1 MEESNQQSISPRSFG
16 DLTYTTGDITYNL
29 APIIGLIILFFI
41 FRIASLIGFDSFGGD
56 SSGYGAPSSS
66 YGAPSPSYGAPAPSY
81 GAPEPSY
88 GAPAPS
94 YGTPS
99 TGYST
104 GGITGTLSGTSLV
117 SGGAKNYQ
125 QLYANLGALNSVQD
139 NIGNIDYTDNSVG
152 NNADYLTRLLQ
163 VQSLLGG
170 QNVQQQVYNPYLTT
184 TYQYQQ

>member
-1 MEESNQQSISPRSFG
+1 MKSIYFS
-16 DLTYTTGDITYNL
+16 
-29 APIIGLIILFFI
+29 
-41 FRIASLIGFDSFGGD
+41 ASLIGFDSFGGD